1 MDYSWLEYIP
11 LVETDSTN
19 SQAKLLA
26 GDKEITVVSA
36 EFQTKGRGQIGN
48 TWESESGQNL
58 LFSIYLHPNCV
69 LASEQFI
76 LSQAIS
82 LAIQQTL
89 TEVLDVDDIKIKW
102 PNDIYWRDKKICGIL
117 IENMLTGKKIE
128 TTTIGVGL
136 NVNQTVF
143 KSNAPNPVSMK
154 QIRGHD
160 FDRKSILEMIVICFY
175 KYLNLIKQSN
185 KEPIVSCY
193 FEQLFRRDGFY
204 PYRDENGEF
213 NARIM
218 NVEPLGHLILL
229 DEQGEKRKYA
239 FKEVEYLINKK

>member
-58 LFSIYLHPNCV
+58 LFSICLHPNCV

-185 KEPIVSCY
+185 KKPIVSCY